1 MICLPVLIEVFEPK
15 ELIVH
20 KAENVVHNVENVVHN
35 AENAQSSATL
45 SHIGP

>member
-20 KAENVVHNVENVVHN
+20 KAENVVHN
-35 AENAQSSATL
+35 AENAQSSAML